1 MKIEVD
7 NLNEFRLVAM
17 LSCIRGFI
25 CLLEIDGGPCYLV
38 APKLK
43 KLKETKQKH
52 SYPCFK
58 VAAVDMQA
66 LDRAFTYY
74 GYTVI

>member
-1 MKIEVD
+1 MAVSVD

-17 LSCIRGFI
+17 LNCIRGFI
-25 CLLEIDGGPCYLV
+25 CLLDIDGGPCYLV

-43 KLKETKQKH
+43 KLKEVKH
-52 SYPCFK
+52 KPSYPCFK
-58 VAAVDMQA
+58 VSGVDIEA
-66 LDRAFTYY
+66 LDRAFAYY

>member
-1 MKIEVD
+1 MTVSVD
-7 NLNEFRLVAM
+7 NLTEFSLVRL
-17 LSCIRGFI
+17 LDCIRGII
-25 CLLEIDGGPCYLV
+25 CLEIDGGPRYLV

-43 KLKETKQKH
+43 KLKEVKYKP

-58 VAAVDMQA
+58 AAAASIEA